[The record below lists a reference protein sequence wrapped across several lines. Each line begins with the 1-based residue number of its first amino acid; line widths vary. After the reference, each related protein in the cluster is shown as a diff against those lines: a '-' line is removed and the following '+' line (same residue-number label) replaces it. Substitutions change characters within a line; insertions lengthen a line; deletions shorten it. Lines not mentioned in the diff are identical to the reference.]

1 LEWEDFILASSARLN
16 RPQESQLG
24 WYAFRRQRQE
34 DHEFK
39 ARLGYIVSLEQQDPV
54 SNKTKVHK

>member
-1 LEWEDFILASSARLN
+1 MPIT
-16 RPQESQLG
+16 P
-24 WYAFRRQRQE
+24 AFRRQRQE